1 MCESSR
7 LIGFVVCPRRY
18 SCRSIVPS
26 ECHFTCNFQDLVKR
40 SEEVRDIRKT
50 FEVDKEDLAALES
63 KSVAKGSA
71 AKADQDKG
79 EANEDDVNDDDDAGD
94 ASP

>member
-1 MCESSR
+1 MPNE
-7 LIGFVVCPRRY
+7 IPVDTNAVNA
-18 SCRSIVPS
+18 VPS
-26 ECHFTCNFQDLVKR
+26 LCPNVVFTCKFQDLVKR

-71 AKADQDKG
+71 AKANKDKG
-79 EANEDDVNDDDDAGD
+79 DANEDEPNDDDAGD
-94 ASP
+94 GSP